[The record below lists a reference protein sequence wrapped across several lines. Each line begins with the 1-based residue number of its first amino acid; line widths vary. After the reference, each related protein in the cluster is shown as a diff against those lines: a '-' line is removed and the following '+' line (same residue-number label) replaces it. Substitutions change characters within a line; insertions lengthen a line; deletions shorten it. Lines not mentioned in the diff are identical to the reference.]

1 VIGKRLTDAAEASE
15 DACAD
20 FAKRGVDGVRLPVDT
35 FKLMNPLENCGNNGS
50 NKGSSS
56 GTSSSTFSSDTDSS
70 GPSPSSLDL
79 VVSLLDIDLQVS
91 LIISPGLALP
101 SPLLIPYYSPTSPV
115 LVPY

>member
-1 VIGKRLTDAAEASE
+1 MAEASE

-20 FAKRGVDGVRLPVDT
+20 FAKGGVDGVRLPVDGVRLPVDGVRLPVDT

-56 GTSSSTFSSDTDSS
+56 GTSSSTFSGDTDSL

-91 LIISPGLALP
+91 LIISPGLAL
-101 SPLLIPYYSPTSPV
+101 
-115 LVPY
+115 LVPH